1 MKSNKL
7 FFGALTLLAFTA
19 CSDDKNTNAP
29 DQVLNDGTESYIT
42 VRIMD
47 ATSAYGRA
55 GEEYSGGKDVTDD
68 TKLYAEN
75 AIESLTIA
83 FYDANMNFITFGT
96 AGKTDITTNT
106 TTGNLE
112 TLGTAKVKLTL
123 RPDQSTPKYAIAF
136 ANPIQNQPGLSN
148 VEATQK
154 STRDRYWTSTSAKVN
169 EKDMTKYLFAM
180 NNSVYFSGDKNAS
193 NHELQVA
200 TPVTEKNFYKGKDDS
215 KAEAVDF
222 YIERIASKV
231 LLKSPAENNEI
242 TVDPITTK
250 IDGETGEEKLLVFVP
265 EKWKINAEE
274 KSTYLMKW
282 FTQSYTTLD
291 ANLAWGQNV
300 LWNHP
305 ENFRS
310 YWAHS
315 INFST
320 AITNFPDVSDDVVTT
335 TPLTYHTYKDIK
347 DNGATIGSP
356 LYTFE
361 NTRQASSFLKNS
373 AVASAVLIGHY
384 EIRDKASSTTPTT
397 ATNFYRRNSSI
408 YTAEGFWAAMAS
420 SQQLIAK
427 KTGEK
432 TEGEGENQKT
442 VNIYS
447 GLTGTELAAIA
458 EIYHPTSTTLQDKVV
473 ENQVSIKLKD
483 NASLDDY
490 YIRVSDGKYQKYTE
504 VQSTWTAS
512 TINEYLLQVCGLT
525 EAYTN
530 GMAYFNIPIRHLGVK
545 TGESLGAGYYGVVRN
560 HTYEITVEKIANTAM
575 ATGVFKDTEEI
586 VPSTTNDDYNL
597 KANFKVLAWRLIAHT
612 VTLGGNSNE

>member
-47 ATSAYGRA
+47 ATAAYGRA

-96 AGKTDITTNT
+96 AGKADITTT
-106 TTGNLE
+106 STTGNLE

-136 ANPIQNQPGLSN
+136 ANPIQNQPSLSN

-154 STRDRYWTSTSAKVN
+154 STRTQFWTSSSITQDSKN
-169 EKDMTKYLFAM
+169 MTKYLFAM
-180 NNSVYFSGDKNAS
+180 NNSVYFSGDKDAAT
-193 NHELQVA
+193 HELQVA
-200 TPVTEKNFYKGKDDS
+200 TPVTDKNFYKGTDDS

-231 LLKSPAENNEI
+231 ILKSGASDNKTIEVESKGTSVNNGTSSEDK
-242 TVDPITTK
+242 V
-250 IDGETGEEKLLVFVP
+250 LVFVP
-265 EKWKINAEE
+265 EKWEINAEE

-282 FTQSYTTLD
+282 FTQSYATLA
-291 ANLAWGQNV
+291 ANLAWGENV

-305 ENFRS
+305 TNFRS

-384 EIRDKASSTTPTT
+384 EIRDKASSTTSTT
-397 ATNFYRRNSSI
+397 PADFYRRNSSI
-408 YTAEGFWAAMAS
+408 YTADGFWAAMAS
-420 SQQLIAK
+420 SQLLIAK
-427 KTGEK
+427 KTSADNAA
-432 TEGEGENQKT
+432 TATYEGL
-442 VNIYS
+442 S
-447 GLTGTELAAIA
+447 ASELKGIA

-483 NASLDDY
+483 NASLNDY

-504 VQSTWTAS
+504 VQSTWT
-512 TINEYLLQVCGLT
+512 TTKINEYLLQVCGLT